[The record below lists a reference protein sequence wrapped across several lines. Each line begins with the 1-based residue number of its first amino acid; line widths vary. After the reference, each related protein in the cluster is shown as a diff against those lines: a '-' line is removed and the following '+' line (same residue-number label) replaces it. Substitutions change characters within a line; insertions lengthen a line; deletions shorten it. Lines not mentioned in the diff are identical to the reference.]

1 MAIGFNVALTYNAGV
16 WTPVVRVSTA
26 NDLTMG
32 SGATAV
38 TIPWVENSHSGSGDT
53 TSLNLKTAVMA
64 SAAAMYNRLA
74 ASGAPA

>member
-1 MAIGFNVALTYNAGV
+1 MAVGFNLALTYNAGV

-32 SGATAV
+32 SGATSV
-38 TIPWVENSHSGSGDT
+38 SMPWIENSHSGSGDT
-53 TSLNLKTAVMA
+53 TTTNLKTAIAAA
-64 SAAAMYNRLA
+64 SAAMYNRLA

>member
-32 SGATAV
+32 SGATVV

-53 TSLNLKTAVMA
+53 TTLNLKTAFAA
-64 SAAAMYNRLA
+64 SMAAAFNRLA

>member
-1 MAIGFNVALTYNAGV
+1 MAIGFNVAFTYNAGT

-38 TIPWVENSHSGSGDT
+38 SLPWVENSHSGSADT

-64 SAAAMYNRLA
+64 CSAAMYNRLA
-74 ASGAPA
+74 ASGVPI